1 MKTHTGLTC
10 GRRNKEL
17 ANFTDNG
24 AFLPLKML
32 ISRSLK
38 CPYLHYKH
46 CSPAL
51 RQRRSAVEAES
62 CSAGFHAAKQKNA
75 ALESGFTFPPCVTF
89 RYWLGSWKDGFPQEC
104 VSVFLQK
111 IRAVPT
117 EQPYIFKMSLF
128 CWLCWAMCYT
138 QKISQPRRITGSSQN
153 NHCFTVCLTHCEQ
166 GGIMETGR
174 GR

>member
-62 CSAGFHAAKQKNA
+62 CSAGFHAAKQKNLCIRLRLHLSTVCHVQILA
-75 ALESGFTFPPCVTF
+75 RIMKRRIPPGVCF
-89 RYWLGSWKDGFPQEC
+89 S
-104 VSVFLQK
+104 
-111 IRAVPT
+111 VPT
-117 EQPYIFKMSLF
+117 KDKSGPN
-128 CWLCWAMCYT
+128 WAAIHI
-138 QKISQPRRITGSSQN
+138 QKVLVLLALLSNVLYPEDLSTSQN
-153 NHCFTVCLTHCEQ
+153 HREFTK
-166 GGIMETGR
+166 
-174 GR
+174 